1 MLESI
6 REFCYLLEID
16 PLWIVILIMALV
28 MKAFVPWRLEYK
40 VEETEEKETGK
51 KTYKIFQLEDK

>member
-6 REFCYLLEID
+6 REFCYLLEIN
-16 PLWIVILIMALV
+16 PLWIVIFIGALITKAL
-28 MKAFVPWRLEYK
+28 VPWRLEYK

-51 KTYKIFQLEDK
+51 KTYKIFRLEDK

>member
-6 REFCYLLEID
+6 KEFCYLLDIE
-16 PLWIVILIMALV
+16 PLWIAILVLALAI
-28 MKAFVPWRLEYK
+28 KALVPWRLEYK

-51 KTYKIFQLEDK
+51 KIYKIFRLEDK

>member
-6 REFCYLLEID
+6 REFCYLLEVN
-16 PLWIVILIMALV
+16 PLWIAILVAVLGLKAL
-28 MKAFVPWRLEYK
+28 VPWRLEYK

-51 KTYKIFQLEDK
+51 KTYKIFRLEDK

>member
-6 REFCYLLEID
+6 REFCYLLEVN
-16 PLWIVILIMALV
+16 PLWIAILVTALGLKV
-28 MKAFVPWRLEYK
+28 FVPWRLEYK

-51 KTYKIFQLEDK
+51 KTYKIFRLEDK

>member
-6 REFCYLLEID
+6 REFCYLLEVN
-16 PLWIVILIMALV
+16 PLWIGIVLIALG
-28 MKAFVPWRLEYK
+28 MKAFVPWRLQYK

-51 KTYKIFQLEDK
+51 KIYRIFRLEDK